1 MDQTLTEMMNMRLTL
16 TKKTFED
23 DKATIESN
31 VEGNVEGNVKKEKKV
46 VSQHD
51 PPVRWK
57 GRE

>member
-1 MDQTLTEMMNMRLTL
+1 MMNMRLTL

-31 VEGNVEGNVKKEKKV
+31 VEGNLKKEKKI

-51 PPVRWK
+51 PPIRWK